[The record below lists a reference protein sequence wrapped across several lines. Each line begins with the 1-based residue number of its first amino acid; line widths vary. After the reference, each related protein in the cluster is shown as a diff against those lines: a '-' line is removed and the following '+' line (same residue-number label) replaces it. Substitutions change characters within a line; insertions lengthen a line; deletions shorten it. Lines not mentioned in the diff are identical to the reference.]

1 MAITKYYESG
11 NRYTD
16 PVRYFKANDPYYYEV
31 DNIPIK
37 QLEENSNFLKD
48 QVDGLLKART
58 DLGRDRLS
66 ELQPYVDATNSKV
79 KVRPGRFSA
88 RINDAV
94 TLPKLQF
101 LKQVFE
107 VGVGSPNTYR
117 CETNNGPN
125 VGPILAEWQNKLAAN
140 ATGMNGLFERSFVYP
155 MKTSD
160 IVAPGGGAST
170 PGFTTTAGGSTFI
183 PVSLH
188 PGFKGK
194 TWVDRLDLSGYK
206 YYSIFGKTVDVNG
219 IPQPFD
225 PSEGFEKNGFMESV
239 FIKRWRG
246 VARTAIVD
254 VPSELEIEIPAFDP
268 EEFFYIDSNN
278 IKQTLD
284 GPTQRI
290 DLVFIYSKPIDQPS
304 TKVPSYSG
312 GHEHLRSPRT
322 LTAPALGI
330 VKGAGVG
337 MDKRSPPNW
346 HGAGYDTVNL
356 QTPEGVTLMLPN
368 PSDELQDGTGFQTSA
383 GVFIRGSF
391 PSPDD
396 LMNLA
401 PLLAENLAGGDS
413 SGVQDAVVLLGQS
426 ILPVAY
432 VVVKNNAT
440 LNTNGAAILNEDDL
454 IDIRPFFRTTEL
466 SYNERSGIAAASP
479 QVSLANPVM
488 TEAHAEEIKYTL
500 KNEIFQKI
508 EQSQPSQNSRI
519 VAAGKVMGGMFH
531 GVEGVL
537 GDYLKDTQ
545 NITSFNAAK
554 ALVESRYGYATN
566 SVLNDPDWDVAR
578 WCEVGNFSGKGVY
591 PNDRVNYCQWGL
603 GGHTATTEPI
613 KYGTYKDQVII
624 SHGGSY
630 DDFFN
635 SGARVERLAGQATK
649 NSGDLN
655 TLGNVINEGITSF
668 FFVKKTIMI
677 DRTQTPWMK
686 DYFVNVQFQNCAP
699 LSCRAGQSGNG
710 QAYQSSNGVAS
721 IWVDRRDDEFTIF
734 VSWAGADSS
743 TYWGSSNIGDLF
755 AKMPAQ
761 NRGDGS
767 KYSGF
772 AVLNNDIM
780 TASNPN
786 GASTGVGNESVA
798 MGTATYPTV
807 SFQVVGIA
815 DGHEAESRG
824 FLNGPSPTITLL

>member
-48 QVDGLLKART
+48 QVDGLLKGVN
-58 DLGRDRLS
+58 DLGRGKLS

-101 LKQVFE
+101 ISQVL
-107 VGVGSPNTYR
+107 GIGDGSPNTYR
-117 CETNNGPN
+117 CETNTGPN
-125 VGPILAEWQNKLAAN
+125 VGPILAAWQIKMAAN
-140 ATGMNGLFERSFVYP
+140 ATSMNGLFERTFVYP
-155 MKTSD
+155 MTTSD
-160 IVAPGGGAST
+160 ISDDGATTTPGNLGGAFGYGGGGT
-170 PGFTTTAGGSTFI
+170 I
-183 PVSLH
+183 H
-188 PGFKGK
+188 PGFQGQIWASR
-194 TWVDRLDLSGYK
+194 TNRDYF
-206 YYSIFGKTVDVNG
+206 YYSIFGRAVDNNG

-225 PSEGFEKNGFMESV
+225 STQGFRKNGKVESA

-254 VPSELEIEIPAFDP
+254 VPSELEIEIPAFDST
-268 EEFFYIDSNN
+268 EFFYVDSAGEN
-278 IKQTLD
+278 QPLD
-284 GPTQRI
+284 STQRI

-304 TKVPSYSG
+304 TKVPSYAG
-312 GHEHLRSPRT
+312 GSART

-337 MDKRSPPNW
+337 LDLRTSTNNSIVNP
-346 HGAGYDTVNL
+346 GVVNL

-413 SGVQDAVVLLGQS
+413 GGVQDSVVLLGQS

-432 VVVKNNAT
+432 VVVKNTAT
-440 LNTNGAAILNEDDL
+440 LNTNGAAILTEDDL

-466 SYNERSGIAAASP
+466 AYNERSGIAAATP
-479 QVSLANPVM
+479 QVSLANPVV
-488 TEAHAEEIKYTL
+488 TEAYAEELKYNL
-500 KNEIFQKI
+500 KNEISTRI
-508 EQSQPSQNSRI
+508 AQSQQGQTSR
-519 VAAGKVMGGMFH
+519 VVGAGTIKGGMFY
-531 GVEGVL
+531 GVEGSL
-537 GDYLKDTQ
+537 GAYLKDTQ
-545 NITSFNAAK
+545 NITSYNAAK

-566 SVLNDPDWDVAR
+566 TIPDLPDWDIAA
-578 WCEVGNFSGKGVY
+578 WCLQGSFSDKGSF

-603 GGHTATTEPI
+603 GGNQATTEPL
-613 KYGTYKDQVII
+613 KYGAFSSKPDI
-624 SHGGSY
+624 
-630 DDFFN
+630 FN
-635 SGARVERLAGQATK
+635 LDAAFTGGARTPRIAGQESWHS
-649 NSGDLN
+649 NPRN
-655 TLGNVINEGITSF
+655 TLPGNTSEEGITSF
-668 FFVKKTIMI
+668 YFVEKTIQI
-677 DRTQTPWMK
+677 DRTSTPWLA
-686 DYFVNVQFQNCAP
+686 DYFVNVQLQNCAP
-699 LSCRAGQSGNG
+699 LTSRSSFTSTQNS
-710 QAYQSSNGVAS
+710 YTESNGIAS
-721 IWVDRRDDEFTIF
+721 IWVDKREDEFTIF
-734 VSWAGADSS
+734 VSWAGADYS
-743 TYWGSSNIGDLF
+743 TFDGHRNDVFGQ
-755 AKMPAQ
+755 MPAQ
-761 NRGDGS
+761 NRGDGA

-772 AVLNNDIM
+772 SVLNHDIL
-780 TASNPN
+780 TAPNPN
-786 GASTGVGNESVA
+786 GSLAGVGTESVT

-807 SFQVVGIA
+807 SFQVVGMT
-815 DGHEAESRG
+815 GPHEVISR
-824 FLNGPSPTITLL
+824 SPLQGNRPVLPLL

>member
-88 RINDAV
+88 RINDAI

-101 LKQVFE
+101 ISQILG
-107 VGVGSPNTYR
+107 VGDGSPNTYR
-117 CETNNGPN
+117 CETNTGPN
-125 VGPILAEWQNKLAAN
+125 VGPILEKWQIKMAEN
-140 ATGMNGLFERSFVYP
+140 ATSMNGLFERSFVYP
-155 MKTSD
+155 MTTTD
-160 IVAPGGGAST
+160 IPADGATTDPLFGPFSIN
-170 PGFTTTAGGSTFI
+170 PGFQGQIWANRT
-183 PVSLH
+183 
-188 PGFKGK
+188 
-194 TWVDRLDLSGYK
+194 DRDYF
-206 YYSIFGKTVDVNG
+206 YYSIFGRTVDNSG
-219 IPQPFD
+219 ISQPFD
-225 PSEGFEKNGFMESV
+225 STQGFQKNGRVESA

-254 VPSELEIEIPAFDP
+254 IPSELEIEIPAFDST
-268 EEFFYIDSNN
+268 EFFYIDSAGEN
-278 IKQTLD
+278 QPLD
-284 GPTQRI
+284 STQRI

-304 TKVPSYSG
+304 TKVPSYAG
-312 GHEHLRSPRT
+312 GSART

-337 MDKRSPPNW
+337 LDLRTSTNFSTSQNVVK
-346 HGAGYDTVNL
+346 L
-356 QTPEGVTLMLPN
+356 QTAEGVTLMLPN
-368 PSDELQDGTGFQTSA
+368 PSDELQEGTGFQTSA

-413 SGVQDAVVLLGQS
+413 SGVQDSAVLLGQS

-432 VVVKNNAT
+432 VVVKNTAT
-440 LNTNGAAILNEDDL
+440 LNANGAAILTEDDL

-466 SYNERSGIAAASP
+466 AYNERSGIAAATP
-479 QVSLANPVM
+479 QVSLANPVV
-488 TEAHAEEIKYTL
+488 TEAYAEELKYNL
-500 KNEIFQKI
+500 KNEISTKI
-508 EQSQPSQNSRI
+508 AQSQIGPTSRI
-519 VAAGKVMGGMFH
+519 VASGKVMGGMFH

-545 NITSFNAAK
+545 NITSYNAAK
-554 ALVESRYGYATN
+554 ALVESRYGYAAN
-566 SVLNDPDWDVAR
+566 SIQNDPDWDVAR
-578 WCEVGNFSGKGVY
+578 WCEVGNFTGKGVY

-603 GGHTATTEPI
+603 GGNNATTAPI

-630 DDFFN
+630 DDFYN

-649 NSGDLN
+649 NSVDLN

-668 FFVKKTIMI
+668 FFVKKTIMLN
-677 DRTQTPWMK
+677 RTQTPWMK

-699 LSCRAGQSGNG
+699 LSCRAGQSISI

-743 TYWGSSNIGDLF
+743 TYFGSNVGDLF
-755 AKMPAQ
+755 TKMPAQ

-786 GASTGVGNESVA
+786 GAFTGAGNESVA

-807 SFQVVGIA
+807 SFQVVGISDEHDA
-815 DGHEAESRG
+815 ATHWGA
-824 FLNGPSPTITLL
+824 LTQANPVLTLL